1 MHQSKNLALAFL
13 FGAVLV
19 GGALGFTADRVFS
32 RDRHGDRSLDMLDRR
47 LDLSDA
53 QRSQIDAIL
62 DDRHRQFALVYETV
76 KPKLDSIR
84 LNAREQMRQVLTA
97 DQRVQFEALLK
108 ELTDSTKR
116 RPPR

>member
-32 RDRHGDRSLDMLDRR
+32 RDRHGDSTLDMLDRR

-53 QRSQIDAIL
+53 QRTQIDAIL
-62 DDRHRQFALVYETV
+62 DDRHRQFSLVYGTI

-84 LNAREQMRQVLTA
+84 LNAREQMRSVLSA
-97 DQRVQFEALLK
+97 EQRAQFETILA
-108 ELTDSTKR
+108 ELNDSTKR

>member
-19 GGALGFTADRVFS
+19 GGALGFTADRVLS
-32 RDRHGDRSLDMLDRR
+32 RDRHGDSTLDMLDRR

-62 DDRHRQFALVYETV
+62 DDRQQQFSRVYATM
-76 KPKLDSIR
+76 KPRLDSIR
-84 LNAREQMRQVLTA
+84 LNAREQMRAVLNA
-97 DQRVQFEALLK
+97 EQRGQFQAILN
-108 ELTDSTKR
+108 ELNDSTKR
-116 RPPR
+116 KPAR

>member
-1 MHQSKNLALAFL
+1 MPQSKNLALAFL

-19 GGALGFTADRVFS
+19 GGALGFTADRMLS
-32 RDRHGDRSLDMLDRR
+32 RDRHGDHALDMLDRR

-62 DDRHRQFALVYETV
+62 DDRHQQFGRVYETV

-84 LNAREQMRQVLTA
+84 LNAREQIRAVLSA
-97 DQRVQFEALLK
+97 EQRVQFEAILT

-116 RPPR
+116 QPPR